1 MVARALSP
9 RTQALYAKVLERAG
23 YDGRGFGD
31 LSNWPE
37 SSRKLLRAAVI
48 AAKAREGDVEAGRT
62 LAAQIEPRFAVKKQ
76 PRYLT
81 EAEVKAFET
90 AVDSMPP
97 RLRPLLRLLLRLGL
111 RSEEL
116 LGLSREA
123 VVAGIRYGTLTFTR
137 KGGKEQSLPAE
148 HVKDVLSEL
157 LKVPPALPRRIE
169 ARAEAEQDRNRK
181 WQVVGEILAANPATY
196 ETRYNLLVRAVKRTA
211 EFAGIEKSRISPH
224 KLRHAFATDMIRR
237 GAPLSVVQRA
247 LGHSQVTTT
256 QRYVHADTSD
266 VAKWM
271 RQSGNITTTAQ

>member
-1 MVARALSP
+1 MTRRALSP
-9 RTQALYAKVLERAG
+9 RTQALYANTLRRAG

-31 LSNWPE
+31 LSDWPE
-37 SSRKLLRAAVI
+37 SSRKLLRAAVVD
-48 AAKAREGDVEAGRT
+48 AKAREGDESGGKALAEQVEA
-62 LAAQIEPRFAVKKQ
+62 RFVVRRQ
-76 PRYLT
+76 VRYLT
-81 EAEVKAFET
+81 EAEAEAFET
-90 AVDSMPP
+90 AIDSMPP

-116 LGLSREA
+116 LRLERTA

-137 KGGKEQSLPAE
+137 KGGKEQALPAE
-148 HVKDVLSEL
+148 HVKEILSDL
-157 LKVPPALPRRIE
+157 LAVPPALPRRVE
-169 ARAEAEQDRNRK
+169 VRAEAEQDRNRK
-181 WQVVGEILAANPATY
+181 WNAVGEILAADPASY

-211 EFAGIEKSRISPH
+211 SFAKIEQGRMSPH

-271 RQSGNITTTAQ
+271 RQDTED